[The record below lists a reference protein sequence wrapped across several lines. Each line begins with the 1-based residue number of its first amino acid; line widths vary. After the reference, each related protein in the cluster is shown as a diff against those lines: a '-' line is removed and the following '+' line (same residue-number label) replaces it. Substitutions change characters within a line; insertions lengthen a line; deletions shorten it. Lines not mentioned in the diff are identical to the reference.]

1 MGIGHS
7 YGNPFYPLSHL
18 GLGRAYAL
26 IGDLP
31 KARKSYENSFTIW
44 KDADPGIPILVQAK
58 KEYAKTSSKLS
69 HDTAIEQWHDD
80 APPGAKPAAAK
91 TTRGIRQRRIQLLCA
106 IPQKILPQKVFRKSV
121 FGKKVGFFTA
131 RTTV

>member
-1 MGIGHS
+1 MKTERTARLLSFSSEPGRHSATSRTIMGIGHS

-31 KARKSYENSFTIW
+31 KARKSYENFFTIW

-69 HDTAIEQWHDD
+69 IDSH
-80 APPGAKPAAAK
+80 
-91 TTRGIRQRRIQLLCA
+91 
-106 IPQKILPQKVFRKSV
+106 
-121 FGKKVGFFTA
+121 A
-131 RTTV
+131 RAV